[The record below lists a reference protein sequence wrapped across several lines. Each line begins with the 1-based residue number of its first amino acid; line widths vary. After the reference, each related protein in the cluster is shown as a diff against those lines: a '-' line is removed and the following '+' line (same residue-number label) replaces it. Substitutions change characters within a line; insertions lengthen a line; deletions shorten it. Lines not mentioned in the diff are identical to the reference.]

1 MKEWETEYKKYVK
14 KIKPDE
20 ELLDKVKGMSCNEK
34 NNRKKI
40 QYILYPIACVLVV
53 SLLIRTNIT
62 IYAVDYLKSIFFK
75 YKNVYMMETQ
85 IQPKIIDLGELT
97 IKQGENMKLYTSVKE
112 LEEQYHLSLLQ
123 SPMAYEWD
131 EKYTMIEVYGEEDN
145 AMGVKI
151 MSPYYIMGDLPIRKN
166 ELIVPS
172 ENTMI
177 PDCIYGDKED
187 EFFQEYEYQTPI
199 FYSAYFSVSREN
211 VKLERKW
218 ERDYER
224 KVKLERYISSKNGV
238 EAMISCEP
246 FEIEGESKGYHPN
259 TQAVFVVDN
268 IEYTLTGRVE
278 IETMKKIIDSL
289 HS

>member
-1 MKEWETEYKKYVK
+1 MDIISEGIHEYGEIHEALGKLKPDYRTLLYLYYVEGYKVHEIAKICKLCENTIYTRLRRAREQLKKEWE
-14 KIKPDE
+14 
-20 ELLDKVKGMSCNEK
+20 
-34 NNRKKI
+34 
-40 QYILYPIACVLVV
+40 
-53 SLLIRTNIT
+53 NI
-62 IYAVDYLKSIFFK
+62 
-75 YKNVYMMETQ
+75 
-85 IQPKIIDLGELT
+85 
-97 IKQGENMKLYTSVKE
+97 LYTSVKE

-131 EKYTMIEVYGEEDN
+131 EKY
-145 AMGVKI
+145 
-151 MSPYYIMGDLPIRKN
+151 
-166 ELIVPS
+166 
-172 ENTMI
+172 TMI